1 MAKAKVDKVVQA
13 EVREAKKFLQRRNID
28 SDEISPR
35 KFYRLSKKLDK
46 SFQQTLKILART
58 LSAGQV

>member
-1 MAKAKVDKVVQA
+1 MAKTSIKKVANA
-13 EVREAKKFLQRRNID
+13 EIRAAKKYLQRRNID